1 MSDLCLTMATG
12 PYDRVQAL
20 RDGIVRPDGI
30 KLDYV
35 ASLPVHDIFLDM
47 AEREAYDVAEMS
59 LALYLV
65 KRGQGD
71 FPFVALP
78 VFPSRL
84 FRHGNILLNR
94 NAGITAPKQLEGRR
108 VGIQEYRQTA
118 LVWVRGILRDR
129 YGVDTDAIR
138 WVEGG
143 VNVPRTPS
151 EATDVRPDR
160 EISISALAEGA
171 TLSAALAAG
180 ELDAVIA
187 ARQPASLRSSPDV
200 VRMFPDYRA
209 VERAYFQDTGIFPIM
224 HTLVMREALYRAHK
238 WIAAS
243 LYTACDQ
250 ARGWAMERMRYS
262 GAMMYMTP
270 WLHDDIE
277 EMDELFGADA
287 WPYGLE
293 ANRALLETFM
303 TYLVEDGFLPAP
315 LPIDELFVPVD
326 G

>member
-1 MSDLCLTMATG
+1 MSELSITMATG

-20 RDGIVRPDGI
+20 RDGTISPDGI
-30 KLDYV
+30 ALDYV

-65 KRGQGD
+65 KRSRGG

-78 VFPSRL
+78 VFPSRV
-84 FRHGNILLNR
+84 FRHGNIFTNR
-94 NAGITAPKQLEGRR
+94 KSGIEDPKALEGRR

-118 LVWVRGILRDR
+118 LIWVRGILRDR
-129 YGVDTDAIR
+129 YGVDTDSIH

-143 VNVPRTPS
+143 VNVPRSPS
-151 EATDVRPDR
+151 ETDVRPAR
-160 EISISALAEGA
+160 ELSISALAEGA
-171 TLSAALAAG
+171 TLSDALAAG

-187 ARQPASLRSSPDV
+187 ARQPGALRACADV
-200 VRMFPDYRA
+200 VRMFPNYRELERDYFR
-209 VERAYFQDTGIFPIM
+209 QTGIFPIM
-224 HTLVMREALYRAHK
+224 HTLVMRESLYQENP

-243 LYTACDQ
+243 LYKACDQ
-250 ARGWAMERMRYS
+250 AKGWAQERMRYS

-270 WLHDDIE
+270 WLYDDIE

-287 WPYGLE
+287 WPY
-293 ANRALLETFM
+293 
-303 TYLVEDGFLPAP
+303 
-315 LPIDELFVPVD
+315 
-326 G
+326 